1 MTAIKGI
8 YATSLSVLNDKLE
21 LDITM
26 TINHAEN
33 LIDLGCHGVV
43 FLKYWPISI
52 NFIG

>member
-43 FLKYWPISI
+43 FGNTGNSI